1 MKQPVNKNI
10 FQTYDYIAQGTFV
23 LDRTFRVVF
32 WNRSLELQT
41 GFNRENV
48 LNKRIFDLYPHLKA
62 RKYVNRINSIFAGG
76 VPAVFSPQLHKYFIP
91 CKLPDQ
97 QYRVQHTIVTPFS
110 DGDGSYYAVFS
121 ILDVTEEKKL
131 IDSEKELK
139 NHALQEV
146 QERLVAEKKL
156 RQSEADLKASQ
167 ERLNLAVLGA
177 DIGLWD
183 WNITDDYLYFNDNL
197 AYLLDYSPGT
207 LDYSISAFKGLCH
220 PGFFKQVNKAFAEHH
235 GEKTDLLKIDLKL
248 KSNKGQWKWMQITG
262 KITARNSSGKPIRIS
277 GILQDIS
284 EVKSYQ
290 RQLIQEKD
298 KAEQASVAKAQ
309 FLSAMSHEIRTPM
322 NAVIGMTHY
331 LLQEKPR
338 KDQVENLNALKFSA
352 ENLLALIN
360 DILDFS
366 KIEAGKVTIEKIE
379 FNLDQLLKGL
389 YQSFLLKAREKNI
402 ELLFELDQQL
412 PRVMVGDRVKLIQ
425 ILSNLISNAI
435 KFTETGEVQV
445 KVAQAATKTVPDSP
459 TSTIPVCFEV
469 KDTGI
474 GIAPNKLQTIFES
487 FTQGS
492 SETTRVYGGTGLGLT
507 ISRHL
512 LEIQQSEIHVDSVE
526 GEGSRFYFTLHF
538 RVADSTPAASL
549 TPGKQQEPP
558 QENLGGV
565 SILLVEDNQM
575 NIMVA
580 KRFLKKWGARID
592 TAGNGAEA
600 VEKVQQA
607 RYDII
612 LMDIQMPVMDG
623 YEATR
628 NIRKLKGNQYQKL
641 PIVALTASALIDKK
655 DVALEAGMN
664 DFLTKPF
671 VPERLFSVI
680 YSLTTQALT
689 GTT

>member
-23 LDRTFRVVF
+23 LDRTFRIVF

-41 GFNRENV
+41 GFNREEV
-48 LNKRIFDLYPHLKA
+48 LNKRLFDLYPHLRA

-110 DGDGSYYAVFS
+110 DGDGSYFAVFS

-139 NHALQEV
+139 NQALQEV
-146 QERLVAEKKL
+146 QERLVTEEKL

-197 AYLLDYSPGT
+197 AYLLDFSPGT
-207 LDYSISAFKGLCH
+207 LNYSISAFKELCH
-220 PGFFKQVNKAFAEHH
+220 PDFLGKVTRAFAEHH
-235 GEKTDLLKIDLKL
+235 GEKTDLLKVELKL

-262 KITARNSSGKPIRIS
+262 KITARNSNGKPRRIS

-284 EVKSYQ
+284 EVKNYQ

-298 KAEQASVAKAQ
+298 KAEQASMAKAQ

-331 LLQEKPR
+331 LLQEDPR
-338 KDQVENLNALKFSA
+338 NDQVENLNALKFSA

-389 YQSFLLKAREKNI
+389 YQSFLLKAKEKNI

-412 PRVMVGDRVKLIQ
+412 PDVIVGDRVKLIQ

-435 KFTETGEVQV
+435 KFTESGEVRVRVNMDVTETGQPV
-445 KVAQAATKTVPDSP
+445 
-459 TSTIPVCFEV
+459 STIPIRFEV
-469 KDTGI
+469 QDTGI
-474 GIAPNKLQTIFES
+474 GIPASKLQTIFES

-512 LEIQQSEIHVDSVE
+512 LEIQQSEIQVDSIE
-526 GEGSRFYFTLHF
+526 GDGSRFYFTLNFQVTNPYIPNH
-538 RVADSTPAASL
+538 SPPAEQGAPL
-549 TPGKQQEPP
+549 PD
-558 QENLGGV
+558 NLEGI

-575 NIMVA
+575 NVMVA
-580 KRFLKKWGARID
+580 KRFLKKWLARID

-628 NIRKLKGNQYQKL
+628 HIRKLEGERYQKI

-655 DVALEAGMN
+655 DVALAAGMN

-671 VPERLFSVI
+671 VPDRLFSVI
-680 YSLTTQALT
+680 YTLTSLAKA
-689 GTT
+689 